1 MNKKVQ
7 VQEVTLRELITGFGF
22 IEGLWLAVGINP
34 EAEIL
39 KAFTGLLIGLRV
51 GAGYI
56 FLLNI
61 LPIIAFIGT
70 LLSIYYLGGKLGLVA
85 VACAFLGG
93 LLILITPM
101 LSVILIIVG
110 LGIGSIAKN

>member
-1 MNKKVQ
+1 MNKKAQ

-39 KAFTGLLIGLRV
+39 KAFTGLLIDLKA

-70 LLSIYYLGGKLGLVA
+70 LFLIYYLGGKLGLAA

-93 LLILITPM
+93 LLILITPI

-110 LGIGSIAKN
+110 LGIGSIAEN